1 VPDDLLHIER
11 TIYSISD
18 TGDSLERRNAVS
30 LKSFT
35 KLQWSTARGTKLS
48 NSTGP
53 TFDFEG
59 EAVKIVDKAK
69 TSNLTLRVLGA
80 TAFRIHSPNNIK
92 VHDQMARAISD
103 LDFMGYSK
111 DRDKIERFFTEQLG
125 YDMVRAA
132 LTPGLF
138 ADRCIFINKS
148 GGNSHADVFL
158 DKLAMNHVIDFK
170 GRLDVD
176 YPTISLVDL
185 LLEKLQIVHIN
196 EKDIKDSILLLLE
209 HDVGQGDKETINM
222 DRIVKIMSEDWGF
235 YYTSTTNLKKI
246 QAFLPKFGNLTE
258 EQRQVIDSRIV
269 KLLQAIENQPKKMG
283 WKLRAKVGPSK
294 KWYND
299 VEEVER
305 AEHLV
310 NDGS

>member
-1 VPDDLLHIER
+1 M
-11 TIYSISD
+11 S
-18 TGDSLERRNAVS
+18 
-30 LKSFT
+30 
-35 KLQWSTARGTKLS
+35 S
-48 NSTGP
+48 NGGP
-53 TFDFEG
+53 SFDFEG

-69 TSNLTLRVLGA
+69 ASNLTLRVLGA

-92 VHDQMARAISD
+92 VHDQMARAITD

-111 DRDKIERFFTEQLG
+111 ERGKIEEFFTKQLG

-138 ADRCIFINKS
+138 AGRCIFIKS
-148 GGNSHADVFL
+148 GGAHADVFL

-196 EKDIKDSILLLLE
+196 EKDVKDSILLLLE
-209 HDVGQGDKETINM
+209 HDVEKGDKETINV
-222 DRIVKIMSEDWGF
+222 DRITKIMAEDWGF
-235 YYTSTTNLKKI
+235 YYTTVANLKKI
-246 QAFLPKFGNLTE
+246 QAFLPKYANLQE
-258 EQRQVIDSRIV
+258 EQRKIIDSRIV
-269 KLLQAIENQPKKMG
+269 KLLEAIENQPKKMG
-283 WKLRAKVGPSK
+283 WKIRAKVGPSK

-310 NDGS
+310 NDDA